1 MYINKLTI
9 KNFRAFSEKHQDG
22 SQKEYTF
29 NFSPNLNC
37 IAGHNGIGKSTLL
50 AILNNVGELKKKHG
64 QHLNGKPFRG
74 EYSELIKGNETFDTV
89 GEKIKVY
96 FSDRPR
102 KGTLEDS
109 YPESLTFRAT
119 FQKHMQSKN
128 DYKHPGQMKRYRL
141 IPKRTDNRKTE
152 SKLTFPTFYL
162 GLSRLYPIGESKKTD
177 TKKINNEVINELLE
191 DYNKILDTSKDI
203 NMKAE
208 LLNISE
214 TNNKSGFGVTTESY
228 NYLANSAG
236 QDNLGQILLS
246 IYSFQELKNKLKQD
260 YFGGVLLIDEIDATL
275 HPAVQNKLID
285 YLLEKSKELRLQIF
299 FTTHSNTLLEHLIK
313 IRELTNQ
320 KDKNVIQINFL
331 ENLKNVIQIRENPQ
345 KDFITN
351 NLKQTYSD
359 IPKKKII
366 HIVTEDKVAENYLS
380 HILEYKNFPF
390 IDRIKYIDA
399 NNSWTTLMKLFIAEP
414 KAFSNFIFVLDPDLN
429 SRELRQSLE
438 KIIKHQTMYIGK
450 EIQILPGNMA
460 IEKLLWEWIN
470 KLDYTSPIFY
480 EDILEQQSI
489 GLQMLINNGPSD
501 NSLDSIKYWFDNNL
515 EFHDV
520 FFDYYIKDNEN
531 EINQF
536 YNNFFKQFKKALNEK

>member
-9 KNFRAFSEKHQDG
+9 KNFRAFSEEHQDG
-22 SQKEYTF
+22 SQREYTF

-96 FSDRPR
+96 FSDRP
-102 KGTLEDS
+102 KNGTLEDS

-128 DYKHPGQMKRYRL
+128 DNKHPGQMKRYRL
-141 IPKRTDNRKTE
+141 IPKRTNNRKTE

-177 TKKINNEVINELLE
+177 SKKINNALLNNLLK
-191 DYNKILDTSKDI
+191 DYNKLLGISKDVKM
-203 NMKAE
+203 NAE
-208 LLNISE
+208 ILNISE
-214 TNNKSGFGVTTESY
+214 TNNKSGFGVNTDTY

-236 QDNLGQILLS
+236 QDNLGQILLA
-246 IYSFQELKNKLKQD
+246 IYSFQELKNKLDQN

-275 HPAVQNKLID
+275 HPGVQNKLID
-285 YLLEKSKELRLQIF
+285 YLLVKSKELKLQIF

-313 IRELTNQ
+313 IRELSTK
-320 KDKNVIQINFL
+320 KDENAIHINFL
-331 ENLKNVIQIRENPQ
+331 DNLKKDIQIRENPS

-351 NLKQTYSD
+351 NLKETYTT
-359 IPKKKII
+359 ITKKKVI
-366 HIVTEDKVAENYLS
+366 HIVTEDDVAENYLN
-380 HILEYKNFPF
+380 HILEFKKFPF
-390 IDRIKYIDA
+390 ADNINFIKSS
-399 NNSWTTLMKLFIAEP
+399 NSWTTLMKLFIAEP

-429 SRELRQSLE
+429 AKEMEEILKKNINYQ
-438 KIIKHQTMYIGK
+438 IMYLGK
-450 EIQILPGNMA
+450 EIQILPGNLA
-460 IEKLLWEWIN
+460 IEKLIWEWI
-470 KLDYTSPIFY
+470 KELDYTSPIFY
-480 EDILEQQSI
+480 EDIMDQQSI
-489 GLQMLINNGPSD
+489 GIKILKENGPTD
-501 NSLDSIKYWFDNNL
+501 ESLDSIKKWYENNMQ
-515 EFHDV
+515 FHNI
-520 FFDYYIKDNEN
+520 FFDYYIEEN
-531 EINQF
+531 ETTINQF
-536 YNNFFKQFKKALNEK
+536 YNNFLKQFSKILYDK